1 MSFILL
7 RLLALIGKARYA
19 LGSTN
24 RVPLWRALVVAN
36 LVTGEKIPLTETHGQ
51 NLSQICIN
59 DVGDK
64 IIAQDPTNIYI
75 FCINNTTN
83 NTQMI
88 GRHTLQHQFCQKPRL
103 LDISSN
109 GTWVVSAAADDSV
122 LLWEFQP
129 TGYCKKKISVQEE
142 KIIGSS
148 FTKGDNLVLSTHSKI
163 LLFDLTKNQNAA
175 HIFLTNRP
183 LTDLSCT
190 ADKNN
195 SLILTFQKDGK
206 NQSVGAT
213 LIEMSLQIQKKGLA
227 KNKSCYDNCVPLGTE
242 FSGAIKTNCSC
253 LSFAKSIMPWDSSPI
268 ILRGAKLKTKTPC
281 LLRICSGVKCFTDAR
296 QYLTNTMVT
305 KIYFEYIELVRFF

>member
-1 MSFILL
+1 MKLL
-7 RLLALIGKARYA
+7 PTFLYCCCLITAGTIQTFEIEVSKPLTKQQLCEKLSLRDLFPRHVQSLNKERHKVTFDPETQNYTVRFSNELYLTQAF
-19 LGSTN
+19 GIN
-24 RVPLWRALVVAN
+24 RQGTVCAWEAPTESPLWRALVVAN
-36 LVTGEKIPLTETHGQ
+36 LETGEKIPLTETHGQ

-75 FCINNTTN
+75 FCINNNTN
-83 NTQMI
+83 NTQRI

-129 TGYCKKKISVQEE
+129 TGYCKKKISVQGE

-148 FTKGDNLVLSTHSKI
+148 FTKGDNLVLSTHSRI

-213 LIEMSLQIQKKGLA
+213 LIENEPTDSKKRA
-227 KNKSCYDNCVPLGTE
+227 CE
-242 FSGAIKTNCSC
+242 
-253 LSFAKSIMPWDSSPI
+253 
-268 ILRGAKLKTKTPC
+268 
-281 LLRICSGVKCFTDAR
+281 
-296 QYLTNTMVT
+296 
-305 KIYFEYIELVRFF
+305 E